1 MSCFFKSES
10 SGFIV
15 FEIFLYAFFLVIMFL
30 INCFLFLINLIKK
43 RLNDKLRKVIFNI
56 DIIIICVKL
65 VLLYIVVF
73 KILNFKI
80 ISNYKNVISLRI
92 KNIIN

>member
-1 MSCFFKSES
+1 MLCFFKSES

-15 FEIFLYAFFLVIMFL
+15 FEIFLYVFFLVIMFL

-56 DIIIICVKL
+56 GVIIICIKL

-80 ISNYKNVISLRI
+80 ILNYKNVISLRI